1 VINEIVAA
9 FRCSR
14 SCLRRRRLRDRLD
27 GDHQGRA
34 QHRQREEVRRLGSY
48 LRRPEDRLRVK
59 EYAIPTN
66 KNVQLPPT
74 VPALT
79 EFKVINY
86 DFAKYGA
93 SDTRKRLLERWEKEI
108 GQATK

>member
-1 VINEIVAA
+1 MLPKQRILIVDEEPFIRLTLREAVQSWSYEALEAGTFAA
-9 FRCSR
+9 ASKVFDEEEPNVV
-14 SCLRRRRLRDRLD
+14 LLD
-27 GDHQGRA
+27 ID
-34 QHRQREEVRRLGSY
+34 LPDGSG
-48 LRRPEDRLRVK
+48 LDL
-59 EYAIPTN
+59 
-66 KNVQLPPT
+66 
-74 VPALT
+74 LT

>member
-1 VINEIVAA
+1 MTDTRRAERFWLAVGAVGFLFVPWYALQGSVFAPGWIPQFATKEAA
-9 FRCSR
+9 PAQTIG
-14 SCLRRRRLRDRLD
+14 LD
-27 GDHQGRA
+27 I
-34 QHRQREEVRRLGSY
+34 
-48 LRRPEDRLRVK
+48 K

-66 KNVQLPPT
+66 KNVPLPPT
-74 VPALT
+74 VPNLT